1 MIKKII
7 KHTTFI
13 LPILFTSCAGPTNP
27 FGSETI
33 SMFLKSEQDKVDDY
47 KKLSRS
53 PAQEEENKVQITF
66 YPEKQNWHD
75 NHDVYVIIKSS
86 KKQLLPQ
93 NLRLF
98 WNHKDITTSFKG
110 IREVIFE
117 DKLNMIIK
125 IKDIRLLPFQD
136 NDITAYYMDSE
147 SGIVSSTEYQKPEC
161 LLKEESNIVNTDPF
175 NVKQSFINLV
185 RTESE
190 KANINPNL
198 LIALIAQESGFNP
211 KAVSYAKA
219 IGLTQVTELANKH
232 ILDEHRRWKSDSRIK
247 KLPVPIIRALIEL
260 GKINE
265 KNEWRL
271 DRKKSVIGGI
281 EYIKYLENY
290 WKGNITLIERVYGTN
305 FNQEQVLTDLILASY
320 NSGPFRIKTRL
331 IKDGRAWKQSKS
343 ILEARKYVGKIKSY
357 CNHFASNIQED
368 KYENQ
373 AANL

>member
-1 MIKKII
+1 MIIKII
-7 KHTTFI
+7 KRTFFI
-13 LPILFTSCAGPTNP
+13 PLLLTSCAGPTNP

-33 SMFLKSEQDKVDDY
+33 SMFLKSDQDKIDDY
-47 KKLSRS
+47 KSLTRS
-53 PAQEEENKVQITF
+53 PAQESEDSKVQITF
-66 YPEKQNWHD
+66 YPQKQNWHE
-75 NHDVYVIIKSS
+75 NHDVYVILKS
-86 KKQLLPQ
+86 KNKQLLPQ

-117 DKLNMIIK
+117 DKFNMIIK

-147 SGIVSSTEYQKPEC
+147 SGIVSAMEYKKPEC
-161 LLKEESNIVNTDPF
+161 LLKEDSIIVNTDPF
-175 NVKQSFINLV
+175 NVKKSFISMV
-185 RTESE
+185 KEESL

-211 KAVSYAKA
+211 SAVSYAKA

-232 ILDEHRRWKSDSRIK
+232 ILSEHRMWKSDSRIK

-260 GKINE
+260 GKINSV
-265 KNEWRL
+265 NEWRL

-290 WKGNITLIERVYGTN
+290 WKGNVALIERVYGTN
-305 FNQEQVLTDLILASY
+305 FNQDQVITDLILASY

-331 IKDGRAWKQSKS
+331 IKDGRAWKQSKT

>member
-1 MIKKII
+1 
-7 KHTTFI
+7 
-13 LPILFTSCAGPTNP
+13 
-27 FGSETI
+27 
-33 SMFLKSEQDKVDDY
+33 MFLKSEQDKVDDY